1 MPLNSLAK
9 IAEEEKS
16 YFVMS
21 QTAAAA
27 AAAAAGTFD
36 LNCLYKEACQS
47 IFTSSSSSAAD
58 YRKYFQPEIGPH
70 SLLILL
76 SNRLLLLATVFFH
89 FALDQLR
96 HLD

>member
-21 QTAAAA
+21 QTAA